1 MNNHIS
7 EPPRPVGEVGRSGR
21 SLMWARIVGIAAFGT
36 LVIVCMCAT
45 GCGATQAAEDMAIL
59 QQRMD
64 DMEEARDYDRQVSA
78 EQSKQVAEAKD
89 ALVGLASVL
98 QRIADRL
105 ERLEASND

>member
-1 MNNHIS
+1 
-7 EPPRPVGEVGRSGR
+7 
-21 SLMWARIVGIAAFGT
+21 MWARVVAIVAFSA
-36 LVIVCMCAT
+36 LVILCMCAT